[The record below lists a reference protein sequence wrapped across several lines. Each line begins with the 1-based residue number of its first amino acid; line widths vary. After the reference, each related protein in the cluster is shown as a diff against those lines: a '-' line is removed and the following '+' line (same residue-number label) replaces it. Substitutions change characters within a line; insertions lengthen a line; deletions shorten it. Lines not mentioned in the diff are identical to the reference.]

1 MPALRPISAV
11 EDKDPRRA
19 IWADFPNLS
28 SPTPRKSGRFCPKK
42 LKSAKNPLKN
52 AQNASKS
59 LLRQNLMAIRTL
71 TAARYLGVREIA
83 LSKAIGTGPL
93 GIHSLR
99 DSCMA
104 ATKTTGK
111 KAPAK
116 KAPAKKAPAAKKPA
130 ARATAVKKPAAK
142 AAAKPAAKRAA
153 PAKAPAAKAP
163 VKKVTA
169 VSAKMSKATILNE
182 IAGTTGLA
190 RKDVA
195 SVMAELETIIERHLK
210 KRAVGEFALPG
221 LLKIKTV
228 KKPAQRAKKGVP
240 NPFKPGETMDV
251 AAKPASVRVRIT
263 PLKKL
268 KDMAQ

>member
-1 MPALRPISAV
+1 
-11 EDKDPRRA
+11 
-19 IWADFPNLS
+19 
-28 SPTPRKSGRFCPKK
+28 
-42 LKSAKNPLKN
+42 
-52 AQNASKS
+52 
-59 LLRQNLMAIRTL
+59 
-71 TAARYLGVREIA
+71 
-83 LSKAIGTGPL
+83 
-93 GIHSLR
+93 
-99 DSCMA
+99 MA
-104 ATKTTGK
+104 ATKTTG
-111 KAPAK
+111 A

-130 ARATAVKKPAAK
+130 ARATAAKTPAAK
-142 AAAKPAAKRAA
+142 APAKPAAKKAA

-163 VKKVTA
+163 AKKATA
-169 VSAKMSKATILNE
+169 VTEKMSKAMMLNE
-182 IAGTTGLA
+182 IAASTGLA

-195 SVMAELETIIERHLK
+195 SVMTELESIIERHLK

-228 KKPAQRAKKGVP
+228 KKPAQRARKGVP